1 MVGRVRKAAPSAEDR
16 AGGVASIEL
25 TGEYLDSLTALLG
38 QIRGVEAITR
48 SALAHGVGLG
58 RAAVAQRVSH
68 LLRLGL
74 VEEGDMA
81 TSTGGRAA
89 REVRFCADA
98 GRILVAEFGATS
110 LSVAITDLAC
120 RELRQEHEEP
130 LDIDAGPEVCLARAE
145 ALFDKILEADRDQ
158 APVWGIG
165 LAVPGPVEF
174 ATGRPISPPIMP
186 GWDNYPIRERLREKY
201 GAPVWVDNEV
211 NMMALGELRA
221 GLAVGER
228 QVLFVKV
235 GSGIGAG
242 LISNGTLH
250 RGEQGCA
257 GDIGHIAA
265 SHDETVLCR
274 CGNRGCLEALAGGA
288 ALARLGEAAARE
300 GRSPFLAKRL
310 RNHDA
315 ISSVDVADGAH
326 SGDPVSNALLIRSGN
341 LVGETLAGI
350 VNFFN
355 PSLILIGGGVAD
367 SGDLFLASIREATYR
382 RALPLATRDLRM
394 TNAVLGRRAGTTGAA
409 YMVSDE
415 LFSRRLLELWLP
427 DGSPT
432 ADPARLQHT
441 H

>member
-1 MVGRVRKAAPSAEDR
+1 MSGRRTKAALPAEDGSG
-16 AGGVASIEL
+16 AADTIEL
-25 TGEYLDSLTALLG
+25 TGEYLDSLTALLS
-38 QIRGVEAITR
+38 QVRSVEAITR
-48 SALAHGVGLG
+48 PALAHRVGLG
-58 RAAVAQRVSH
+58 RAAVAQRVNH
-68 LLRLGL
+68 LIRLGL
-74 VEEGDMA
+74 LEEGDKA

-89 REVRFCADA
+89 REVRFRAGA

-120 RELRQEHEEP
+120 RELRHEHEEP
-130 LDIDAGPEVCLARAE
+130 LDIDAGPEVCLGRAE
-145 ALFDKILEADRDQ
+145 ALFDKVLEADGDRG
-158 APVWGIG
+158 PVWGIG
-165 LAVPGPVEF
+165 IGVPGPVEF

-265 SHDETVLCR
+265 VHDEPVLCR
-274 CGNRGCLEALAGGA
+274 CGNHGCLEAFAGGA
-288 ALARLGEAAARE
+288 ALARLGEAAARD
-300 GRSPFLAKRL
+300 GRSPFLARRL
-310 RNHDA
+310 HDNDA
-315 ISSVDVADGAH
+315 VSAVDVADGAH
-326 SGDPVSNALLIRSGN
+326 SGDPVSNALLVRSGN
-341 LVGETLAGI
+341 LVGETLASI

-415 LFSRRLLELWLP
+415 LFSRELLELWLP
-427 DGSPT
+427 DGAPT
-432 ADPARLQHT
+432 VDPARLQQT